1 MCITFYRERHAGAK
15 CLIGRKAPGLPLYEV
30 LATRAQSARWGA
42 KRPGY
47 Y

>member
-1 MCITFYRERHAGAK
+1 MCITFYRERSRGREVPDR
-15 CLIGRKAPGLPLYEV
+15 RKAPGFPLYEV